1 MSSEVF
7 SPFRQFRTYGLQS
20 ALIVLAIAFG
30 VAVVVAVAAFID
42 LGRQADRQFTGSV
55 WAREITLT
63 SKEGDWSAFWAGG
76 IAQPVRE
83 LGQTDAVPVELSLED
98 VEKVRD
104 AVPSAAYVYTMVSQF
119 IDSAAT
125 SATYL
130 PAFGVTEDY
139 LAANDIKV
147 TNGSLFT
154 QQDFDDKRSVALLSP
169 KLLKQT
175 KIAGDPI
182 GKKLA
187 GFEII
192 GVLAENDVPDAF
204 SPEMIIPFPAN
215 PYDSIDKLTVVVRNI
230 AEVDEARAELEAF
243 ATKTWGEGVNVR
255 SNDVTRYRA
264 RTRTTGLVVAVL
276 ASLGLVIASLNIMN
290 LLVARVL
297 KGAKDIGVLRSL
309 GATRADI
316 IRRYL
321 GNALTLG
328 VLGSVLGTG
337 LGYGLIV
344 AFNTYVR
351 TATPD
356 EEAQQYLLSLSLPV
370 VGVGIIIA
378 LGITLLF
385 SLYPALLASRTHVVD
400 ALKGL

>member
-76 IAQPVRE
+76 VTQPVRE
-83 LGQTDAVPVELSLED
+83 LGRSDGAPVELSLED

-104 AVPSAAYVYTMVSQF
+104 AVPSADYVYVETSQF
-119 IDSAAT
+119 IDTAAID
-125 SATYL
+125 APFL
-130 PAFGVTEDY
+130 PAYGVTEDY
-139 LAANDIKV
+139 LAANETRV
-147 TNGSLFT
+147 TSGSLFT
-154 QQDFDDKRSVALLSP
+154 KQDFEEKRNVALLSP
-169 KLLKQT
+169 TLLKQT
-175 KIAGDPI
+175 KIKGNPV

-192 GVLAENDVPDAF
+192 GVLAEENVPNTF
-204 SPEMIIPFPAN
+204 PPEMLIPFPTN
-215 PYDSIDKLTVVVRNI
+215 PFNPIDDLTVVVDDI
-230 AEVDEARAELEAF
+230 AEVDEARAELGAF
-243 ATKTWGEGVNVR
+243 ATKTWGEGVSVR
-255 SNDVTRYRA
+255 SSDVTRYRA
-264 RTRTTGLVVAVL
+264 RARTTNLVIAVL
-276 ASLGLVIASLNIMN
+276 ASLGLVVASLNIMN

-321 GNALTLG
+321 GNALVLG

-351 TATPD
+351 TANPD
-356 EEAQQYLLSLSLPV
+356 EAQQYLLSLSLPV
-370 VGVGIIIA
+370 VGVGVVIS

-385 SLYPALLASRTHVVD
+385 SLYPAVLASRTNVVD

>member
-1 MSSEVF
+1 MSGEIF

-42 LGRQADRQFTGSV
+42 LGRQADQQFTGSV
-55 WAREITLT
+55 WAREITLS
-63 SKEGDWSAFWAGG
+63 SKEDDLSAFWAGG
-76 IAQPVRE
+76 ITRPVRE
-83 LGQTDAVPVELSLED
+83 LGQTEALPAEFSLDD

-104 AVPSAAYVYTMVSQF
+104 AVPSAAYVYTMVGQF
-119 IDSAAT
+119 IDSTSTAAEL
-125 SATYL
+125 L
-130 PAFGVTEDY
+130 PAYGVTEDY
-139 LAANDIKV
+139 LAANEVKV
-147 TNGSLFT
+147 ISGSLFSKG
-154 QQDFDDKRSVALLSP
+154 DFEEKRNVALLSS

-175 KIAGDPI
+175 KIEGDPV
-182 GKKLA
+182 GKKLE
-187 GFEII
+187 GFEIV
-192 GVLAENDVPDAF
+192 GVLADRNMPNAF

-215 PYDSIDKLTVVVRNI
+215 PYNSIDRLTVVVRSI
-230 AEVDEARAELEAF
+230 AEVDEVRAELEAF

-255 SNDVTRYRA
+255 SSDVARYRA
-264 RTRTTGLVVAVL
+264 RARTTSLVVAIL
-276 ASLGLVIASLNIMN
+276 ASLGLVVASLNIMN

-321 GNALTLG
+321 GNALALG
-328 VLGSVLGTG
+328 ALGGVLGTG

-351 TATPD
+351 TANPD
-356 EEAQQYLLSLSLPV
+356 EAQQYLLSLSLPV
-370 VGVGIIIA
+370 LGVGVALA
-378 LGITLLF
+378 LGITLLS
-385 SLYPALLASRTHVVD
+385 SLYPAVLASRTNVVD
-400 ALKGL
+400 ALKGF